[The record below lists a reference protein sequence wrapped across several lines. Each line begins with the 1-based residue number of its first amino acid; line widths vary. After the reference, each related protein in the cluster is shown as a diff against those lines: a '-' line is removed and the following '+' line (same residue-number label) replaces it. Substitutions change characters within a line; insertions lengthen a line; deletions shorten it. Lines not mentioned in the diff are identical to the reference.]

1 MEHDEA
7 KIDEMVLALL
17 YLTMF
22 HNGVE
27 IRSWKGHDWSAMGRL
42 YKNGYIS
49 DPRNKAHSVRM
60 TDVGAKRAKELFEK
74 NFLRSF
80 SLRLPEVAGN
90 LVLREWPQLV
100 T

>member
-22 HNGVE
+22 NDGVE

-49 DPRNKAHSVRM
+49 DPRN
-60 TDVGAKRAKELFEK
+60 
-74 NFLRSF
+74 
-80 SLRLPEVAGN
+80 
-90 LVLREWPQLV
+90 
-100 T
+100 

>member
-22 HNGVE
+22 ALLYLTMFNDGVE

-49 DPRNKAHSVRM
+49 DPRNKAHSVGM
-60 TDVGAKRAKELFEK
+60 TDVGAKRARELFEK
-74 NFLRSF
+74 NFLRE
-80 SLRLPEVAGN
+80 L
-90 LVLREWPQLV
+90 
-100 T
+100 

>member
-22 HNGVE
+22 NDGVE

-49 DPRNKAHSVRM
+49 DPRNKAHSVGM
-60 TDVGAKRAKELFEK
+60 TDVGAKRARELFEK
-74 NFLRSF
+74 NFLWE
-80 SLRLPEVAGN
+80 L
-90 LVLREWPQLV
+90 
-100 T
+100 

>member
-22 HNGVE
+22 NDGVE

-49 DPRNKAHSVRM
+49 DPRSKAHSVCM
-60 TDVGAKRAKELFEK
+60 TDVGGKTSKRAFREELPTGALAFVSPK
-74 NFLRSF
+74 
-80 SLRLPEVAGN
+80 LPKSRF
-90 LVLREWPQLV
+90 RE
-100 T
+100 